1 MKKHITLLSG
11 LLIATG
17 TFAQV
22 AGSNIPMR
30 KKQGLNFAQFDGLES
45 KVNQGTLKVDGAL
58 VWEDNFS
65 GTNPWTMG
73 SEPNGVQGAFEIG
86 TNSAAGMLDV
96 SDYMGQMASTTAA
109 NGFAFFNGVQYLLA
123 VNVNVQ
129 NAWIKSEVIDF
140 TGVESVQLTFQQR
153 YRAFNS
159 DVCYVEFSEDGGTTW
174 SVSQIVNSTVAT
186 NASAVQNTVTLDFPV
201 NGTATGMIR
210 FRWEEVSDDDDFG
223 SGYGWCIDDVK
234 IYSGYGNNMQML
246 FAHNQVGTQG
256 LQYTK
261 FPSNQVVA
269 GLKTSFGAE
278 VKNTGYNDQ
287 DAYLNVIAGAYDFTG
302 TTPVAVA
309 SFTNDSVA
317 ILEADGFEIPSTV
330 GVYNYN
336 YTVVTDSVLV
346 QTTDDVKTKKF
357 EVTNSLMATDNFDN
371 TSASIDGVFTAF
383 QSQSTNDLTGI
394 GTYFEVFADGVIGA
408 FQVGIGT
415 VATAQQAQYTGR
427 EFYVTVLKF
436 DGTDFVYETQTDPMV
451 FASTMF
457 GKTVTFFLPQTID
470 VVAGDV
476 LIVMA
481 NAYVGSTGGG
491 IPFAFS
497 GVNPAGT
504 TVGTTGETF
513 PDDLTGLASD
523 DATPYIVEAPVVR
536 VDFQSYVGIN
546 ENVATDLSV
555 APNPFNNETAISFNL
570 KASSEVSVIVTDLA
584 GRTVLTVPASILMA
598 GNQTVAIDGSSLNA
612 GVYNATLKIGN
623 DVVTKR
629 IVKK

>member
-11 LLIATG
+11 LLIASG

-30 KKQGLNFAQFDGLES
+30 KKQGVKFAQFEGLES
-45 KVNQGTLKVDGAL
+45 KVNQGTLKADGDL
-58 VWEDNFS
+58 IWEDDFS
-65 GTNPWTMG
+65 GTNPWTTG
-73 SEPNGVQGAFEIG
+73 SEPNGVQGTFEIG
-86 TNSAAGMLDV
+86 NNSSTGMANV
-96 SDYMGQMASTTAA
+96 VTYMGAMASSTAA

-123 VNVNVQ
+123 ANVNVQ
-129 NAWIKSEVIDF
+129 NTWVKSEVIDF
-140 TGVESVQLTFQQR
+140 TGIESVQLSFQQR

-174 SVSQIVNSTVAT
+174 SVSEIVNSTVVT
-186 NASAVQNTVTLDFPV
+186 NAAASQNTVTLDFPV
-201 NGTATGMIR
+201 NGTATGVLR
-210 FRWEEVSDDDDFG
+210 FRWEEVSDDNDFG

-234 IYSGYGNNMQML
+234 IYSGFGNNMQML

-261 FPSNQVVA
+261 FPASQVVA

-278 VKNTGYNDQ
+278 VKNTGYNEQ
-287 DAYLNVIAGAYDFTG
+287 EAYLKVVAGTYDYTG
-302 TTPVAVA
+302 TAPVTIAA
-309 SFTNDSVA
+309 FDKDSVA
-317 ILEADGFEIPSTV
+317 ILEADGFQIPSTV

-346 QTTDDVKTKKF
+346 QATDDVKSKKF

-371 TSASIDGVFTAF
+371 TAASIDGVFTAF
-383 QSQSTNDLTGI
+383 QSQSPGNLTGI
-394 GTYFEVFADGVIGA
+394 GTYFEVFADGEIGA

-415 VATAQQAQYTGR
+415 VATAQQSQYVGR
-427 EFYVTVLKF
+427 EFYVTVLKYN
-436 DGTDFVYETQTDPMV
+436 GTDFEYETQTDPIV
-451 FASTMF
+451 FASNMF
-457 GKTVTFFLPQTID
+457 GKTVTFYLPQTIG

-481 NAYVGSTGGG
+481 NAYVGTTGGG

-497 GVNPAGT
+497 GVNPAGAT
-504 TVGTTGETF
+504 IGATGETF

-523 DATPYIVEAPVVR
+523 DATPNIVEAPVVR

-546 ENVATDLSV
+546 ENVAANLAV

-570 KASSEVSVIVTDLA
+570 KASADVSVVVTDLA
-584 GRTVLTVPASILMA
+584 GRTVLTVPATNMMA
-598 GNQTVAIDGSSLNA
+598 GNQSVTIDGTSLNA

-623 DVVTKR
+623 DLVTKR